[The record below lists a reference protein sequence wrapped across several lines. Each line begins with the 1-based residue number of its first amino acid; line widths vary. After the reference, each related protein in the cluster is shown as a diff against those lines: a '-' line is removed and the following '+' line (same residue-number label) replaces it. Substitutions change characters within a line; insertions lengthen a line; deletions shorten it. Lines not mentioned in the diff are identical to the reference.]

1 MLMVDWRKGRVMANS
16 MEVDLLVE
24 ELELEKDSIDLGIEK
39 YRKGVRKAI
48 TSGTESTT
56 RYGNNLVNSTVNL
69 ISESVTQ
76 HIKNSFI
83 GIPGHL
89 ATSSKLLIQLDP
101 DVSAFM
107 GLKVVVDNLSTPMGM
122 TNVAI
127 KVGQHIEDE
136 VRFGKFKKENP
147 QGFQAIKDEVIE
159 RTSNRNNRRIAINY
173 TMKFKYGVE
182 HIPWSKQELYQVGM
196 TLIHIITEKTGLVQQ
211 VKVGWGKGKTKINL
225 QATEETIRWLEN
237 ANSKSEMLTPVF
249 QPMIHS
255 PKKWTSLFNGGYYL
269 SDLRLNKLIKASNH
283 CYIEELEH
291 DEMPLVYNTTN
302 ALGETAWRVDED
314 ILKIVKVAWEQGWM
328 NAGLPSKDAIDIPP
342 SPFAHL
348 DLKKKDMTNAQK
360 FQLRQWSVEAARI
373 HNLNAKSMSKKLRL
387 IRTLQTA
394 DKFSGR
400 GIYFPHS
407 RCFRGRLYPIPS
419 FLSYQSESYAKALLR
434 FNTKLPIE
442 TKEQADALKKH
453 GANCIGYDKL
463 TLEERLNAVDNM
475 HNEIISW
482 ATDPFDN
489 RGWLAVDSPW
499 ESLKIAYEWKG
510 ITEQGYGFL
519 SDLCVS
525 VDGSI
530 NGSQHCSAMLRDPV
544 GAKATNLYPND
555 KPSDLYKILADD
567 TKRSLSEKDD
577 DIARD
582 WVNSDLLTRKLVKR
596 PVMTRAY
603 SSTKQSC
610 RQYLEDYVI
619 DQRAVG
625 NESWDVRKDFRHTLY
640 ACDVLWEEMAERLKG
655 QTLFMEWLKDIVEIY
670 AENNIPFTWK
680 APNGFIAFQRYTQTT
695 KSRVKTTIDG
705 VFYRGLLHLPNQK
718 KSCKRRNKQG
728 CAPNVIHSLDAA
740 HLDLT
745 VNAMIDKYP
754 DMSFGMVHDSF
765 GCHAARMPEMLTA
778 VKETFVKMYQENNII
793 QQIYDDCCFLF
804 GDVTPP
810 PPELGDFDITKVLE
824 SDYFFS

>member
-1 MLMVDWRKGRVMANS
+1 MAKTTA
-16 MEVDLLVE
+16 ERDLLLE
-24 ELELEKDSIDLGIEK
+24 EYELERDSIDIGIEK
-39 YRKGVRKAI
+39 YRKSVRKAVA
-48 TSGTESTT
+48 SGSESTT
-56 RYGNNLVNSTVNL
+56 RYGNNIVNSTVNVV
-69 ISESVTQ
+69 SEGIID
-76 HIKNSFI
+76 HIESSYL

-89 ATSSKLLIQLDP
+89 AASSKLLIQLDP
-101 DVSAFM
+101 DISAFM

-136 VRFGKFKKENP
+136 VRFLKFKKENP
-147 QGFQAIKDEVIE
+147 SGFKKVKDEVVE
-159 RTSNRNNRRIAINY
+159 RTTNRNNRRIAINY

-182 HIPWSKQELYQVGM
+182 HLPWSKQESYQVGM
-196 TLIHIITEKTGLVQQ
+196 TLIHIITEKTGLVRQA
-211 VKVGWGKGKTKINL
+211 KVGWGKGKTKINL
-225 QATEETIRWLEN
+225 QATDETIWWLEK
-237 ANSKSEMLTPVF
+237 ANSKSEMLNPVF
-249 QPMIHS
+249 QPMIHP
-255 PKKWTSLFNGGYYL
+255 PKRWTSLFNGGYWL
-269 SDLRLNKLIKASNH
+269 SELRLNKLIKASNH

-291 DEMPLVYNTTN
+291 DEMPLVYSTTN
-302 ALGETAWRVDED
+302 ALGATSWRVDED
-314 ILKIVKVAWEQGWM
+314 ILKVVKVAWEQGWQ
-328 NAGLPSKDAIDIPP
+328 NAGLPSKDQIEIPP
-342 SPFAHL
+342 SPFAHM
-348 DLKKKDMTNAQK
+348 DIKKKDMTPDQK
-360 FQLRQWSVEAARI
+360 LQLRQWSVSAARI

-387 IRTLQTA
+387 IRTIQTA
-394 DKFSGR
+394 DKFMGR

-407 RCFRGRLYPIPS
+407 RCFRGRLYPTPS

-453 GANCIGYDKL
+453 GANCIGYDKY
-463 TLEERLNAVDNM
+463 TLEDRLNAIDNM
-475 HNEIISW
+475 NDEVIAW
-482 ATDPFDN
+482 ATDPFEH
-489 RGWLAVDSPW
+489 RGWLDVDSPW
-499 ESLKIAYEWKG
+499 ESLQFAYEWKG
-510 ITEQGYGFL
+510 FTEQGYGYL

-544 GAKATNLYPND
+544 GAKATNLYPN
-555 KPSDLYKILADD
+555 KTPSDLYNILSEDV
-567 TKRSLSEKDD
+567 RSSLSEKDD

-619 DQRAVG
+619 EQRAIG
-625 NESWDVRKDFRHTLY
+625 NESWDVRKDFRHTMY
-640 ACDVLWEEMAERLKG
+640 ACDALWLEMAERLKG

-680 APNGFIAFQRYTQTT
+680 APNGFIVFQRYTQMT
-695 KSRVKTTIDG
+695 KTRVKTTIDG
-705 VFYRGLLHLPNQK
+705 EFYRGLLHLPNEK

-728 CAPNVIHSLDAA
+728 CAPNVIHSMDAA

-745 VNAMIDKYP
+745 ANAMLDKYP
-754 DMSFGMVHDSF
+754 GMSFGMVHDSF

-778 VKETFVKMYQENNII
+778 IKETFVKMYQENNII
-793 QQIYDDCCFLF
+793 HQIYDDCCDLF
-804 GDVTPP
+804 GDVTPQ